1 MDRSVSRRGVL
12 GGMAATAVIA
22 GTVTP
27 STAMAA
33 PPVATTGRKPPRTKE
48 VVLEPGGALVPRGDG
63 HRLLRNPSIRIN
75 GERIV
80 EVVEGPVRA
89 KAPRIQMRDQL
100 LLPGFISGH
109 THVAGGSCTRGTF
122 EGTRSYVRPLELA
135 EMLSDDDLDA
145 LTAYNMLE
153 IIRGGCTT
161 QVEMALSSRQA
172 DSYVRVAGP
181 WGSRG
186 YPGAMIP
193 GVPRL
198 FGFWPAPNEPA
209 FEASIPVTLQEI
221 EEARR
226 FGRRWNGAFEGRMR
240 PMITPHA
247 TDTHTPETMAAVI
260 AVAKELGNGIHLHL
274 AQGQG
279 EVTAVQRRWGMRPV
293 EWIDSLGMFEVPVF
307 GAHMSGAD
315 LRLDPP
321 LLADR
326 SFVYS
331 TCPFG
336 GGANGNLQPYPEML
350 AAGVAVNI
358 GIDTH
363 TNDYLEC
370 VKMGVIK
377 GQARHGTLGVAG
389 SVPSVSPTIHDA
401 VLGATRVAADGLRRP
416 DLGRI
421 EVGARADLVGV
432 DVSGPLVGSG
442 AFPPDPVVNLLYASG
457 RQIASVMVDGA
468 WQLFDSQLMVAKERD
483 VISEGGRVATQIWD
497 QLRAEG
503 WFTD

>member
-1 MDRSVSRRGVL
+1 MGVTGL
-12 GGMAATAVIA
+12 LATAEPRVHGDVEA
-22 GTVTP
+22 
-27 STAMAA
+27 
-33 PPVATTGRKPPRTKE
+33 RKPASASE
-48 VVLEPGGALVPRGDG
+48 FVLQPGAALLPDGDG
-63 HRLLRNPSIRIN
+63 HRLVRNPSIMIQ
-75 GERIV
+75 GQHIVHISERPDRRRA
-80 EVVEGPVRA
+80 PVIPLRN
-89 KAPRIQMRDQL
+89 QL

-109 THVAGGSCTRGTF
+109 THVAGGSCTRGIF

-135 EMLSDDDLDA
+135 ELLDDDDLDA

-153 IIRGGCTT
+153 VIRGGCTT
-161 QVEMALSSRQA
+161 QIEMSLSARQA
-172 DSYVRVAGP
+172 ESYVRVAGP

-209 FEASIPVTLQEI
+209 FWESIPVTLEEI
-221 EEARR
+221 AAARQ
-226 FGRRWNGAFEGRMR
+226 FGLEWNGSFEDRMR
-240 PMITPHA
+240 PMIAPHA

-260 AVAKELGNGIHLHL
+260 AAAKEIGNGIHLHL
-274 AQGQG
+274 AQGGG
-279 EVTAVQRRWGMRPV
+279 EAEAVERRWGRRPV
-293 EWIDSLGMFEVPVF
+293 DWIDSLGIFEVPVF
-307 GAHMSGAD
+307 GGHMSAAD
-315 LRLDPP
+315 LELDPP

-326 SFVYS
+326 QFVYS

-350 AAGVAVNI
+350 AAGVKVNI

-370 VKMGVIK
+370 VKMAVIK
-377 GQARHGTLGVAG
+377 GQARHGTVGAAG
-389 SVPSVSPTIHDA
+389 TVPSQSPDIHDA
-401 VLGATRVAADGLRRP
+401 VLGATRVAADGLGRP

-421 EVGARADLVGV
+421 EVGAKADFVGI
-432 DVSGPLVGSG
+432 DVTGPLVGSG

-457 RQIASVMVDGA
+457 SQVESVMVDGQ
-468 WQLFDSQLMVAKERD
+468 WQLRDSQLQVANESE
-483 VISEGGRVATQIWD
+483 VIRNGARVVTTIWD

-503 WFTD
+503 WFED